1 LNGIASFLA
10 SITNLS
16 FLLGGDDENF
26 LFYDHELM
34 SERSVVK
41 KDSREII
48 KELEE
53 SIRLMREYL
62 EKKKLEKRKNP
73 EMSEDL
79 IINGLMRAN
88 EALIKLVERT
98 EALGSIRKAVW
109 VMTAELTIILA
120 LILIVLPKL
129 LTLTA

>member
-1 LNGIASFLA
+1 
-10 SITNLS
+10 
-16 FLLGGDDENF
+16 
-26 LFYDHELM
+26 M
-34 SERSVVK
+34 K

-48 KELEE
+48 KGLEE

-98 EALGSIRKAVW
+98 EALRSIQKAVW

-120 LILIVLPKL
+120 LILMVLPKL

>member
-1 LNGIASFLA
+1 
-10 SITNLS
+10 
-16 FLLGGDDENF
+16 
-26 LFYDHELM
+26 M
-34 SERSVVK
+34 VK

-48 KELEE
+48 KGLEE

-62 EKKKLEKRKNP
+62 EKKKLDKRKNP

-98 EALGSIRKAVW
+98 EALGSIQKAFW

-120 LILIVLPKL
+120 LILMVLPKL